1 VIAFDETFDL
11 GSLTYYLQIPSSNTQ
26 ARQILEREFGKLTA
40 LCPERLAHTDAKSD
54 LGDGDFKRS
63 RSWRKKFKK
72 DRGRDRRDL
81 PVLTRRGST
90 ESDISQQSG
99 SSGSENLNSPAH
111 RNKKSPL
118 ADRRIQK

>member
-1 VIAFDETFDL
+1 M
-11 GSLTYYLQIPSSNTQ
+11 SSNFYVLPPFQ
-26 ARQILEREFGKLTA
+26 
-40 LCPERLAHTDAKSD
+40 

-72 DRGRDRRDL
+72 DRVRDRRDH
-81 PVLTRRGST
+81 PTLTRRGSA

-111 RNKKSPL
+111 RSKKSPL
-118 ADRRIQK
+118 AGNFYLHMIYVYNE

>member
-1 VIAFDETFDL
+1 MYFVVFIAKLSFFVASIIF
-11 GSLTYYLQIPSSNTQ
+11 SLCFQ
-26 ARQILEREFGKLTA
+26 
-40 LCPERLAHTDAKSD
+40 

-72 DRGRDRRDL
+72 DRGRDRREH

-118 ADRRIQK
+118 AGKLT

>member
-1 VIAFDETFDL
+1 MHFLKFICF
-11 GSLTYYLQIPSSNTQ
+11 Q
-26 ARQILEREFGKLTA
+26 
-40 LCPERLAHTDAKSD
+40 

-72 DRGRDRRDL
+72 ERGRDRRDH
-81 PVLTRRGST
+81 PTLTRRGST

-118 ADRRIQK
+118 VGKEFTPVHLKSFTKLHEPCFNRVKFPAYITRDFTRISGLLLL

>member
-1 VIAFDETFDL
+1 MFDF
-11 GSLTYYLQIPSSNTQ
+11 SLQIFANS
-26 ARQILEREFGKLTA
+26 ELTF
-40 LCPERLAHTDAKSD
+40 LLSQFQ
-54 LGDGDFKRS
+54 LGDGDFKRT

-72 DRGRDRRDL
+72 DRGRERRDH

-118 ADRRIQK
+118 AGMFQF